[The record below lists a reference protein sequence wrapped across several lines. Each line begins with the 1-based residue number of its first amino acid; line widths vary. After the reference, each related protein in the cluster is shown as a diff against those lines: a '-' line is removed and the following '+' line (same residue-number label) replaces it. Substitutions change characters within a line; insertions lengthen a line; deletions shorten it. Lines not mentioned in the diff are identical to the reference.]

1 MISTLLRFI
10 LACLFLPCMLAAAE
24 AQGVSFPELGD
35 AVPGHQDIS
44 YFDLARM
51 VVPDLASGEN
61 GGYKGSSPI
70 EMRHILGADEGGSP
84 PATLSV
90 PDPAVLD
97 IKAGGKDRL
106 VMLIDLDQAED
117 SAEGFTVLALYNLA
131 GKPRLLDAVNVAV
144 DRSTDFRDPDKLSL
158 GPGDDAIITTSSH
171 FNSNQGYA
179 GTALILVRNGRFE
192 LIDMIYTFD
201 ENYCAYRRTQDIAF
215 KTLAGGRQALRRHQG
230 HGDRCHQ
237 AERRKLR
244 RGSAQ
249 GSLARYFRY
258 LSLAESHVEICGE
271 FQRLRAF
278 GSRERQTLLN
288 QRHSF
293 ARCKSAR

>member
-1 MISTLLRFI
+1 
-10 LACLFLPCMLAAAE
+10 
-24 AQGVSFPELGD
+24 
-35 AVPGHQDIS
+35 
-44 YFDLARM
+44 M
-51 VVPDLASGEN
+51 VVPDLAAGEN

-106 VMLIDLDQAED
+106 VMLIDLGQAED
-117 SAEGFTVLALYNLA
+117 SAEGFTVLALYDLA

-201 ENYCAYRRTQDIAF
+201 ENYCAYRLTQDIAF
-215 KTLAGGRQALRRHQG
+215 KTLAGGKRYAAIKVTVTDATKPSDESCDEAPPRAVSHAISVTYRWRKATSKFVANSNAFERLA
-230 HGDRCHQ
+230 
-237 AERRKLR
+237 AENAKR
-244 RGSAQ
+244 
-249 GSLARYFRY
+249 F
-258 LSLAESHVEICGE
+258 
-271 FQRLRAF
+271 
-278 GSRERQTLLN
+278 
-288 QRHSF
+288 
-293 ARCKSAR
+293 